1 MYILF
6 LTLFLRWRSTN
17 RLNIKQHKTDYS
29 IMPKNEDKGLFSN
42 LNLKVWIWL
51 ARIIKFSHYW
61 GAAVR
66 LTLRLYVI
74 LFDTNTTYQNAF
86 TPIRVDL
93 HLKCLNYSL
102 WKGFKGGLILH
113 VSKLESLFS
122 GCFAHIWSRLRKW
135 SQTMDNRWSEASV
148 QLSYKCWYYIC

>member
-102 WKGFKGGLILH
+102 WKGFKGGLIDSSCKQTWKPFFRMLCAYL
-113 VSKLESLFS
+113 VKIEKVVTDNWQQMIRTFSSAKL
-122 GCFAHIWSRLRKW
+122 
-135 SQTMDNRWSEASV
+135 
-148 QLSYKCWYYIC
+148 